1 MMTEKLY
8 EQDSLARE
16 CKAVVTSCVFDGEK
30 YNIVLDRTVLF
41 PEGGGQLSDTG
52 RIEGDGKI
60 VYVLHGTDKE
70 GTISYCCDALLS
82 PGTEVTVYV
91 DWQRRLDYMQQH
103 CGEHILSY
111 SFWKLF
117 GVHNIGF
124 HMSERMV
131 TIDLDQEITREQ
143 AVQAE
148 DFANEEI
155 WQNKKIHVLYA
166 TPSEAAKLAMRKKNE
181 KIKGMVHIVAIDDGD
196 VCTCCG
202 THPPYTGM
210 IGIIKIMKMIRH
222 RGGMRIEFLCGR
234 WALENI
240 RQDVQYIEEASN
252 ILSTKEKLV
261 CEGIRRLQEEV
272 RMLREDVRQQMEV
285 LQRQE
290 MDEIWKKCV
299 NDEQG
304 NVVFTIMKDSYTPK
318 SAKMLLQKLIAVDHA
333 VVAIVYCQENRI
345 YYMFGSGVE
354 ANSDCRAYI
363 KMANTLFNGKG
374 GGSSVLCQG
383 SAPAFSQWKQ
393 QAEKLFECI
402 RK

>member
-1 MMTEKLY
+1 MTEKLY

-52 RIEGDGKI
+52 RIEGGGKI
-60 VYVLHGTDKE
+60 VHVLHGTEKA
-70 GTISYCCDALLS
+70 GTISYCCDALLA

-131 TIDLDQEITREQ
+131 TIDLDQEITQEQ

-148 DFANEEI
+148 NFANEEI
-155 WQNKKIHVLYA
+155 WQNKAIHVLYA
-166 TPSEAAKLAMRKKNE
+166 PSSEAAKLAMRKKNE
-181 KIKGMVHIVAIDDGD
+181 KIKGMVRIVAIDNGD

-234 WALENI
+234 WALETI
-240 RQDVQYIEEASN
+240 RQEVQYIEEASN
-252 ILSTKEKLV
+252 MLSTKEKLV
-261 CEGIRRLQEEV
+261 CEGIRSLQEKV
-272 RMLREDVRQQMEV
+272 RMLHEDVRQQTDV
-285 LQRQE
+285 IQRQE
-290 MDEIWKKCV
+290 IDEIWKKGV
-299 NDEQG
+299 NDGQG
-304 NVVFTIMKDSYTPK
+304 NVIFTVMKDPYTPK
-318 SAKMLLQKLIAVDHA
+318 SAKMLLQKLVAVEHA
-333 VVAIVYCQENRI
+333 VAVIVYCQENRI
-345 YYMFGSGVE
+345 YYMVGSGAEV
-354 ANSDCRAYI
+354 NLDCRTYL
-363 KMANTLFNGKG
+363 KLANTLFNGKG
-374 GGSSVLCQG
+374 GGSPVLCQG
-383 SAPAFSQWKQ
+383 SASVFSQWKQ